1 MTVYSLPAQ
10 YYTDPV
16 IYAKERERIFR
27 SAWWL
32 LGPQSNCAEPYHY
45 LSDTVCGWPVFAIRD
60 KHGELRAFHNI
71 CRHRGAE
78 LLSAGEGKCRVIQCP
93 YHGWGYAVDG
103 TLMGA
108 PGFSDTGVDDAETLG
123 LLPIRVAEWR
133 GMVFVCID
141 ADAPPFL
148 EWIATL
154 DRLIADFPGIDSMNY
169 HGKFVVDGTAN
180 WKTYC
185 DNTVEGYHLHTVHP
199 RLADAVKKGRV
210 EIVPYDNGELVAFH
224 VNYADDGAELR
235 GNLGLWA
242 YRYPGFQIAISDNA
256 FKAERVEATSISST
270 QSINWSWY
278 RNLSATEIDDSFA
291 WSETVVREDLGI
303 CESVQRNLV
312 GGVYSQGPLSPL
324 QESNVMLFQNLV
336 RQAVD

>member
-10 YYTDPV
+10 YYTDAV

-32 LGPQSNCAEPYHY
+32 LGPQHACAEPYQY
-45 LSDTVCGWPVFAIRD
+45 LSDVVCGWPVFAIRD
-60 KHGELRAFHNI
+60 KGGELRAFHNV

-78 LLSAGEGKCRVIQCP
+78 LLEPGEGKCRVIQCP
-93 YHGWGYAVDG
+93 YHGWGYGIDG
-103 TLMGA
+103 TLKGT
-108 PGFSDTGVDDAETLG
+108 PGFSESAIEDAISLG
-123 LLPIRVAEWR
+123 LLPLRVAEWR

-141 ADAPPFL
+141 DNAPVFSQ
-148 EWIATL
+148 WIATL
-154 DRLIADFPGIDSMNY
+154 DQLMTDFPGVDSMDY
-169 HGKFVVDGTAN
+169 HGKFVVDGAAN

-256 FKAERVEATSISST
+256 FKVERVEATSINT
-270 QSINWSWY
+270 TRSINWGWY
-278 RNLSATEIDDSFA
+278 RQLSAEEIDDSFA

-303 CESVQRNLV
+303 CESVQRNLE
-312 GGVYSQGPLSPL
+312 GGIYTNGPLSPL
-324 QESNVMLFQNLV
+324 QETNVALFQSLV
-336 RQAVD
+336 RQAID